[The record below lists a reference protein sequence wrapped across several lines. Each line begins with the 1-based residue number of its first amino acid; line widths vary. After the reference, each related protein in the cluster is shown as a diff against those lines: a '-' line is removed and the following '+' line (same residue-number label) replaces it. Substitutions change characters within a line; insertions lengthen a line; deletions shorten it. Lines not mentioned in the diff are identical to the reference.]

1 MAATDEQKAV
11 FSVLKVLLINGQAST
26 RRPRLTAE
34 HPPAVPRRQ
43 FTALNAS
50 DLERILLYGKRGQ
63 FPDGK
68 VIYLKAPPKETSA
81 VAAMWCRWNFDVVPS
96 RFGYYFG
103 VWSRQQAVPNR
114 GDGQECTTFVGFRY
128 ETPEEGDNHDYH
140 HAQPCRSMGSGINSR
155 IEYALPISERNPTFP
170 LAAQSSLELLLC
182 LVTSIY
188 GRSGLRELATAVS
201 NQQSMRGNQLLHLSL
216 KKLNSRLRA
225 APPGEMAGKRGA

>member
-11 FSVLKVLLINGQAST
+11 FSVLKVLLIHGQAST

-34 HPPAVPRRQ
+34 HPPAVARRQ
-43 FTALNAS
+43 FTALNTF
-50 DLERILLYGKRGQ
+50 DLERILLYRKRGQ
-63 FPDGK
+63 FPDEK

-96 RFGYYFG
+96 SFRYYFG
-103 VWSRQQAVPNR
+103 VWSKQQAFPNR
-114 GDGQECTTFVGFRY
+114 DTATKYTAFVGFRY
-128 ETPEEGDNHDYH
+128 ETPEGGDNHDYY
-140 HAQPCRSMGSGINSR
+140 HAQPCRSMGIGSC

-188 GRSGLRELATAVS
+188 GRSGLKELAAALS
-201 NQQSMRGNQLLHLSL
+201 NQRSMRDNQLLRRSFN
-216 KKLNSRLRA
+216 KLNSRLLDREC
-225 APPGEMAGKRGA
+225 GT

>member
-26 RRPRLTAE
+26 RRPRLIAE
-34 HPPAVPRRQ
+34 HPPAVARRQ

-50 DLERILLYGKRGQ
+50 DLERNLLYRKRGQ
-63 FPDGK
+63 FPDEK

-81 VAAMWCRWNFDVVPS
+81 VAAMWCRWNFDVFPS
-96 RFGYYFG
+96 SFGYYFG
-103 VWSRQQAVPNR
+103 VWSKQQAFPNR
-114 GDGQECTTFVGFRY
+114 GDDHNTAFLGFRY
-128 ETPEEGDNHDYH
+128 ETPEAGDNHDYY
-140 HAQPCRSMGSGINSR
+140 HAQPCRSMGSGINSH
-155 IEYALPISERNPTFP
+155 IEYALPVSERNPTFP

-188 GRSGLRELATAVS
+188 GRSGLRELAAAVS

-225 APPGEMAGKRGA
+225 FQPAEMTGKRGA